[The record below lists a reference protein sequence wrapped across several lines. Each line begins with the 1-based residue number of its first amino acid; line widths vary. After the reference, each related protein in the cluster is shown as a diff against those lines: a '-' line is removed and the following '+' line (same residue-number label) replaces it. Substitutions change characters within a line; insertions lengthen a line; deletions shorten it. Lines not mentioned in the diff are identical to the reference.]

1 MQFMPILSLSYVF
14 PYGFSVRWAFAA
26 MEAWNPNQNVWRT
39 VGRKP
44 LRPCARQQ
52 ISLVHWRQR
61 LSGTFE
67 AQKPWIRRRRRVLEC
82 KDVRISGQKT
92 ISENLGI
99 HEF

>member
-1 MQFMPILSLSYVF
+1 MQFMPILYCPCPMF
-14 PYGFSVRWAFAA
+14 FVRWAFAA

-52 ISLVHWRQR
+52 ISLIHWRQR

-67 AQKPWIRRRRRVLEC
+67 AQKPWIRDFRRVLEC
-82 KDVRISGQKT
+82 KDGCFRAKKN
-92 ISENLGI
+92 SENLGS